1 VEFSPTDITL
11 ALERYRRG
19 DREALDGLLPV
30 VYDEL
35 RRLAASALRDE
46 RPEHTLQPTA
56 LVHEAYLRMVG
67 DAAVS
72 WENRAQF
79 FGFAAHV
86 MRNVL
91 VDHARAR
98 RRAKRGGGAVHV
110 AFDEALG
117 APESRDAEVVA
128 LDEALTALAAF
139 DAAKARI
146 VELRYFG
153 GLTIEETAEVLGVSP
168 ATVKREWTVARA
180 WLHREAVRGG
190 AS

>member
-1 VEFSPTDITL
+1 VNLSPDDITRS
-11 ALERYRRG
+11 LERFRNG
-19 DREALDGLLPV
+19 DRAAIDGLLPV
-30 VYDEL
+30 VYEEL
-35 RRLAASALRDE
+35 RKLAASALRDE
-46 RPEHTLQPTA
+46 RSDHTLQPTA
-56 LVHEAYLRMVG
+56 LVHEAYLRMLG
-67 DAAVS
+67 EASVS
-72 WENRAQF
+72 WESRAHF

-117 APESRDAEVVA
+117 IAQVRDAEIVA
-128 LDEALTALAAF
+128 LDEALSTLSTF
-139 DAAKARI
+139 DETKARV

-180 WLHREAVRGG
+180 WLHREASVRG
-190 AS
+190 SP